1 MYVSSMK
8 TTRFTDATGFARLVT
23 PVLEPFEA
31 ENNLALG
38 IISTMQAD
46 SSRFENP
53 LLAVV
58 HDSSAP
64 TFDTIAA
71 VVVRTPPFP
80 VIVAYTGRA
89 VEPAV
94 VKASI
99 QLLREVY
106 GTDIAGFNVDTR
118 IADSYVNA
126 WTAATGTAASVHMSM
141 RIYRCKSVNP
151 LPPVPG
157 RPRSPEAGDTE
168 LLKRFVTGF
177 YQDALPDEYNA
188 DRVEAYVKRI
198 LSSDPAQQGMLLW
211 QANGE
216 VVSMAAYS
224 GPTPNG
230 IRVNAVYTPP
240 EHRRHGYA
248 SACVS
253 ELTKRLLSQGRTF
266 CFLFT
271 DLTNPTSNRIYQDIG
286 YQPVSD
292 HVYWEFR

>member
-1 MYVSSMK
+1 MQ

-23 PVLEPFEA
+23 PVLEPLEA

-38 IISTMQAD
+38 IISTLQAD

-58 HDSSAP
+58 HDSPAP
-64 TFDTIAA
+64 TGDTIAA

-80 VIVAYTGRA
+80 VIVAYTKRA
-89 VEPAV
+89 GDPAAV
-94 VKASI
+94 RASI
-99 QLLREVY
+99 QLLRDVY
-106 GTDIAGFNVDTR
+106 EADITGFNVDTR
-118 IADSYVNA
+118 IAEPYVSA
-126 WTAATGTAASVHMSM
+126 WTDATGQDASVNMSM
-141 RIYRCKSVNP
+141 RIYRCAHVNA
-151 LPPVPG
+151 LAPVPG
-157 RPRSPEAGDTE
+157 SARAAEAGDVNS
-168 LLKRFVTGF
+168 LRQFVSGF
-177 YQDALPDEYNA
+177 YRDALPGEYSPE
-188 DRVEAYVKRI
+188 RVHAYVERV
-198 LSSDPAQQGMLLW
+198 LSADPAQQGMLLW
-211 QANGE
+211 QVNGE

-240 EHRRHGYA
+240 EHRRCGYA

-253 ELTKRLLSQGRTF
+253 ELTRRLLSQGRAF

-286 YQPVSD
+286 YKPVSD